1 MKIALPVLRI
11 GLHSMTAA
19 VVVLSSL
26 AVATTPASA
35 NPKSTATAKSSVAAK
50 PTISVPSFKN
60 ETDWWWWKSETAREL
75 GDALTNE
82 LNATGNFKVV
92 ERQKLNEVLSEQELT
107 DLGLVRKDTG
117 AKKGQLTGAQ
127 YVVLGRVT
135 AFEEGVE
142 SDSSNVGIGGINIG
156 GISLGG
162 GGRKQSQKAYIA
174 IDLRVVDTT
183 SGEVMY
189 SRTVEGRSTSES
201 KGGNAQVNIFGVGIG
216 GGKEQTKRAPVGKA
230 LRAALIESTDYLSC
244 VMVKQDACMQKY
256 AAKDEQRR
264 EKTKGVLELE

>member
-1 MKIALPVLRI
+1 MKIAPPVRRL
-11 GLHSMTAA
+11 GLHTMTAA
-19 VVVLSSL
+19 VILSSL
-26 AVATTPASA
+26 AMATTPVTA
-35 NPKSTATAKSSVAAK
+35 NPKSAAEPKSTLGAK

-60 ETDWWWWKSETAREL
+60 ETDWWWRSETAREL
-75 GDALTNE
+75 GDALSNE

-92 ERQKLNEVLSEQELT
+92 ERQKLNEVLSEQELA
-107 DLGLVRKDTG
+107 DLGRVKPETG

-135 AFEEGVE
+135 AFEEAVE

-156 GISLGG
+156 GIRLGG

-183 SGEVMY
+183 TGEVMH
-189 SRTVEGRSTSES
+189 SRTVEGRSTAES
-201 KGGNAQVNIFGVGIG
+201 KGANAQVNILGVGIG
-216 GGKEQTKRAPVGKA
+216 GGQEKTKRAPVGKA

-244 VMVKQDACMQKY
+244 VMVKQDTCMQKY